1 MIDIYLKQINGISR
15 KFSTD
20 DKYEVKQIETIE
32 DEELAYKIS
41 MNILNVEEHDHDDSY
56 EINVANGL
64 GMQKYF
70 FEIDVEGV
78 DGGGKIP
85 GDKVLFFKIMQTIFD
100 LLSAVCSLFL
110 QVNTK
115 KAAALI
121 VVLALLA
128 ILLIIIGLFL
138 MYKRKVVNNET
149 APLSNLDSRQ

>member
-1 MIDIYLKQINGISR
+1 MISR
-15 KFSTD
+15 KFSID
-20 DKYEVKQIETIE
+20 DKYEVQQIETIE

-85 GDKVLFFKIMQTIFD
+85 GDKVLSFKIMQTIFD
-100 LLSAVCSLFL
+100 LLSAVCLLF
-110 QVNTK
+110 
-115 KAAALI
+115 
-121 VVLALLA
+121 
-128 ILLIIIGLFL
+128 
-138 MYKRKVVNNET
+138 
-149 APLSNLDSRQ
+149 S

>member
-1 MIDIYLKQINGISR
+1 MISR

-20 DKYEVKQIETIE
+20 DKYEVQQIQTIE

-41 MNILNVEEHDHDDSY
+41 MTILNVEEHDHDDSY
-56 EINVANGL
+56 EIQVTNGL

-78 DGGGKIP
+78 DGGDKIP
-85 GDKVLFFKIMQTIFD
+85 GDK
-100 LLSAVCSLFL
+100 
-110 QVNTK
+110 VNTK